1 MPLCLHFVHVAVS
14 SELDLS
20 DQKGANGGGLSGM
33 IPIDIYKLVGL
44 STLNLANNNLSG
56 GIPQSI
62 GNIPKLKVLNL
73 SSNVL
78 DKQIPSELGR
88 LKGECF
94 HSQYFMFSSP
104 EILMII

>member
-1 MPLCLHFVHVAVS
+1 
-14 SELDLS
+14 
-20 DQKGANGGGLSGM
+20 M

-56 GIPQSI
+56 DIPQSI
-62 GNIPKLKVLNL
+62 GNIPKLKLLNL

-88 LKGECF
+88 LKGACF
-94 HSQYFMFSSP
+94 VSS
-104 EILMII
+104 